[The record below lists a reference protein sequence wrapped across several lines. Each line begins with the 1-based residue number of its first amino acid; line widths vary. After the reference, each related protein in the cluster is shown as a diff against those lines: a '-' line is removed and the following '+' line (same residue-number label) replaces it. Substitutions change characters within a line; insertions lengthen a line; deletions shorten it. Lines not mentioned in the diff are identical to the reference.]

1 MALKAIWREKL
12 ERHYH
17 APAACLPPPR
27 LLDCRPLMTAPH
39 SAFTHLRCSHC
50 RAVYP
55 GEELQ
60 NLCACGSPL
69 LAQYD
74 LAIAAS
80 TLKPERLAGRQHGLW
95 RYVEVLP
102 GKAEEIVTLGEG
114 GTPLLRLRRLAEEE
128 RCPQL
133 YLKDEAFNPTGSFK
147 ARGLAVAVSRAK
159 ALGARKLAL
168 PTAGNAGGAL
178 AAYAARAGLEAYVL
192 MPRDAPQA
200 NQLECRAHGANLILV
215 DGLISDC
222 GRLLAER
229 KQREGWF
236 DLSTLKEPYRI
247 EGKKTLGYELFEQL
261 GGRLPGA
268 ILYPTGGGVGLIG
281 MWKAFDEMETLGW
294 IGAERPKMIVVQ
306 ASGCAPIVKA
316 FDARQDISEA
326 WPDAH
331 TLAAGL
337 RVPKALGDFIVLDA
351 VYRSHGAAVAVT
363 DDEILDAVR
372 RLARTEG
379 ILACPEGAA
388 TLAALPQLFDRGGL
402 RRDEFI
408 VLFNTGSGLKY
419 LDVLEKAL
427 A

>member
-1 MALKAIWREKL
+1 M
-12 ERHYH
+12 
-17 APAACLPPPR
+17 PA
-27 LLDCRPLMTAPH
+27 
-39 SAFTHLRCSHC
+39 SAFTHLRCSRC
-50 RAVYP
+50 RAVHP
-55 GEELQ
+55 GDRLQ
-60 NLCACGSPL
+60 NLCACGGPL

-74 LAIAAS
+74 LAAAAS
-80 TLKPERLAGRQHGLW
+80 TLRPDTLAGRPQGLW
-95 RYVEVLP
+95 RCAEVMP
-102 GKAEEIVTLGEG
+102 GCAEEAVTLGEG
-114 GTPLLRLRRLAEEE
+114 GTALVRLGRLAEEE
-128 RCPQL
+128 RCTQL

-178 AAYAARAGLEAYVL
+178 AAYAARAGLEAYVV
-192 MPRDAPQA
+192 MPKDAPPP
-200 NQLECRAHGANLILV
+200 NQLECKAHGANLILV

-229 KQREGWF
+229 KDREGWF

-281 MWKAFDEMETLGW
+281 MWKAFEEMEAMGW
-294 IGAERPKMIVVQ
+294 IGPERPKMIVVQ

-316 FDARQDISEA
+316 FDAGQSESA
-326 WPDAH
+326 PWTDAH

-337 RVPKALGDFIVLDA
+337 RVPKALGDFLVLDA
-351 VYRSHGAAVAVT
+351 VYRSKGAAVAV
-363 DDEILDAVR
+363 DDDAILAAVR
-372 RLARTEG
+372 RLALSEG

-388 TLAALPQLFDRGGL
+388 TLAALPALFDRGAL
-402 RRDEFI
+402 TRDEPI

-419 LDVLEKAL
+419 LDVLEQAL
-427 A
+427 ARH

>member
-1 MALKAIWREKL
+1 
-12 ERHYH
+12 
-17 APAACLPPPR
+17 
-27 LLDCRPLMTAPH
+27 MTAPH
-39 SAFTHLRCSHC
+39 SAFTHLRCSRC
-50 RAVYP
+50 RTVYP

-69 LAQYD
+69 LAHYD
-74 LAIAAS
+74 LAMAAV
-80 TLKPERLAGRQHGLW
+80 TFKPGNLAGRRDDLW
-95 RYVEVLP
+95 RYTEVLP
-102 GKAEEIVTLGEG
+102 GKPEEIVTLGEG
-114 GTPLLRLRRLAEEE
+114 GTPLVRLQRLAEED

-133 YLKDEAFNPTGSFK
+133 YLKDDAFNPTGSFK

-192 MPRDAPQA
+192 MPKDAPQA
-200 NQLECRAHGANLILV
+200 NQLECRAHGATLILV

-222 GRLLAER
+222 ARLLAER

-247 EGKKTLGYELFEQL
+247 EGTKTLGYELFEQL

-281 MWKAFDEMETLGW
+281 MWKAFEEMETLGW
-294 IGAERPKMIVVQ
+294 IGIERPKMIVVQ

-316 FDARQDISEA
+316 FDAKQDVSEA
-326 WPDAH
+326 WPDAR

-351 VYRSHGAAVAVT
+351 VYRSHGAAVAVS
-363 DDEILDAVR
+363 DVEILAALR

-388 TLAALPQLFDRGGL
+388 TLAALPHLFERGTLG
-402 RRDEFI
+402 REDSI

-427 A
+427 ASQP